1 MFEIAGM
8 KVFDILDIANM
19 FQVTP
24 QTIRR
29 YIREGKL
36 EANKM
41 GTRWFITDESLKKYL
56 SHNAAKSKQEHQE

>member
-1 MFEIAGM
+1 MFEIGDI
-8 KVFDILDIANM
+8 KVFDIIDIANM

-41 GTRWFITDESLKKYL
+41 GTRWFITDEALKKYL
-56 SHNAAKSKQEHQE
+56 SHNAAKSNQELPK